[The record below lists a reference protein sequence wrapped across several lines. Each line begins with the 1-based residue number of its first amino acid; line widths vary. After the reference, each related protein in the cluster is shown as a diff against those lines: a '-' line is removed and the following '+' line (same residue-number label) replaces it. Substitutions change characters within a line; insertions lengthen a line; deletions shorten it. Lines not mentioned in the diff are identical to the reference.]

1 MTQLQE
7 AIRDKITKY
16 SDACGMCT
24 DIIKEC
30 DKCSI
35 TCMLEDLNELQRL
48 ANRQDAVRPT
58 AHLENEDNLFGA
70 QNASQTITPT
80 SDRIRQ
86 LVDKRNEAQDSIVS
100 IRYNM
105 IGRRYRH
112 FKGSIYIVDGIAV
125 HSETAEPL
133 VIYHEEHELNRMW
146 ARPLSMFLSPVD
158 KKKYPDATQ
167 EMRFEKIYGE

>member
-24 DIIKEC
+24 DTTKEC
-30 DKCSI
+30 DTCGI

-86 LVDKRNEAQDSIVS
+86 LADILENKHNTKFVTIDAFVYTLRRLADIVAKDDCQS
-100 IRYNM
+100 W
-105 IGRRYRH
+105 
-112 FKGSIYIVDGIAV
+112 DG
-125 HSETAEPL
+125 EC
-133 VIYHEEHELNRMW
+133 R
-146 ARPLSMFLSPVD
+146 
-158 KKKYPDATQ
+158 
-167 EMRFEKIYGE
+167 

>member
-7 AIRDKITKY
+7 AIRDKITTY

-24 DIIKEC
+24 NTTKDC
-30 DKCSI
+30 DTCGI

-58 AHLENEDNLFGA
+58 GTFDKLLHG
-70 QNASQTITPT
+70 
-80 SDRIRQ
+80 SDEKIDES
-86 LVDKRNEAQDSIVS
+86 VDKRSEVQDSIVS

-125 HSETAEPL
+125 HSETTEPL

>member
-7 AIRDKITKY
+7 TIRDKITKY
-16 SDACGMCT
+16 SDTCGMCT
-24 DIIKEC
+24 DTIKEC

-58 AHLENEDNLFGA
+58 AHLENEDNLFGE

-86 LVDKRNEAQDSIVS
+86 LADILENKHNV
-100 IRYNM
+100 

-133 VIYHEEHELNRMW
+133 VIYHEEHERNRMW